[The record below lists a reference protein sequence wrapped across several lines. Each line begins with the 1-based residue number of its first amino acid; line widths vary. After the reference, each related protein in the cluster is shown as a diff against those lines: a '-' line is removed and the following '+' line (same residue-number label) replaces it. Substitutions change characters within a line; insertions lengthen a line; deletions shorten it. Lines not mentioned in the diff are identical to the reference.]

1 VKWDKTFANLEIP
14 VPSDE
19 VYAINVTGYYG
30 TSWYPVNSYNKRY
43 GTNYSDTEPQPYVFT
58 GRFAITEETAGGNNF
73 VYPSWNAKNL
83 FNNVYPCNL
92 NASYID
98 EHIGSVSIYDYEKG
112 SFKPLD
118 QIGNRADVLIRSQ
131 NGFVIEN
138 NKDKSH
144 FEITTDLLAG
154 GSTRTR
160 STAVELPTFSL
171 LVDNAN
177 TTAPGASNVIV
188 RLDENQDI
196 GYQSTFNT
204 SKVFTQNENTP
215 EAYLISNDAMYSRL
229 YVGKDVKSI
238 PLGIRLRKGMNI
250 TFKQV
255 YSEGFD
261 KVILLDTHTGKE
273 YNLLHRSYTTEMLQG
288 TVEGRFY
295 LLFTI
300 EEQDDNQDD
309 DFTTDIEDALTEQ
322 ASINI
327 YAVGSSTVRV
337 LSNNTELQQIYV
349 SDMAGRTMRYDA
361 SGNFAELQLP
371 VSQGVYLV
379 QVIADN
385 VTRTQKVVLK

>member
-1 VKWDKTFANLEIP
+1 
-14 VPSDE
+14 
-19 VYAINVTGYYG
+19 
-30 TSWYPVNSYNKRY
+30 
-43 GTNYSDTEPQPYVFT
+43 
-58 GRFAITEETAGGNNF
+58 
-73 VYPSWNAKNL
+73 
-83 FNNVYPCNL
+83 L
-92 NASYID
+92 NASLID
-98 EHIGSVSIYDYEKG
+98 NTIGSVSIYDYEHG

-138 NKDKSH
+138 NREGKSN

-188 RLDENQDI
+188 RLDENQDV

-229 YVGKDVKSI
+229 YIGKDVKRI
-238 PLGIRLRKGMNI
+238 PLGIHLRKGMNI

-255 YSEGFD
+255 YNEGFD

-295 LLFTI
+295 LVFTL
-300 EEQDDNQDD
+300 EEQDDNQND

-385 VTRTQKVVLK
+385 ATRTEKVILK

>member
-1 VKWDKTFANLEIP
+1 
-14 VPSDE
+14 
-19 VYAINVTGYYG
+19 
-30 TSWYPVNSYNKRY
+30 
-43 GTNYSDTEPQPYVFT
+43 
-58 GRFAITEETAGGNNF
+58 
-73 VYPSWNAKNL
+73 
-83 FNNVYPCNL
+83 
-92 NASYID
+92 
-98 EHIGSVSIYDYEKG
+98 
-112 SFKPLD
+112 
-118 QIGNRADVLIRSQ
+118 
-131 NGFVIEN
+131 
-138 NKDKSH
+138 
-144 FEITTDLLAG
+144 
-154 GSTRTR
+154 
-160 STAVELPTFSL
+160 
-171 LVDNAN
+171 
-177 TTAPGASNVIV
+177 
-188 RLDENQDI
+188 
-196 GYQSTFNT
+196 
-204 SKVFTQNENTP
+204 
-215 EAYLISNDAMYSRL
+215 MYSRL
-229 YVGKDVKSI
+229 YVGKDVKRI

-255 YSEGFD
+255 YNEGFD

-295 LLFTI
+295 LVFTI

-385 VTRTQKVVLK
+385 ATRTEKVVIK